1 MELRSRRC
9 PSEQLGGGPDRI
21 SVLPDDLLLLILAR
35 LGCAGAV
42 ARTGVLSRRWRGLWP
57 LLRQIVFR
65 DVAFA
70 SLEAALGGVSRPPP
84 PVSLLEVR
92 VPGKRL
98 PGHRSP
104 DSASINS
111 LLLAAAGLEPEALVV
126 ALPSELIGCT
136 LVLDL
141 PYFHRAASIVLDIF
155 SMLLVPAGVEF
166 PALET
171 LSLSCFLPDLDSF
184 IPCCPRLRTL
194 RLGGCFFHRG
204 ALSLNSVSLQEL
216 VVDREAV
223 LTDHINIVAP
233 VLKQLTMSFISSNLS
248 ISVLAPMLENVSWRC
263 CYTDDSIVFGVW
275 LLEEVLLRTAETQG
289 QLPSLRIRFGASLSV
304 FDGEADT
311 LTQEIEKH
319 MIAEFSVLELHLQ
332 TSGHVFGALTFHL
345 LGSNRICTAMQKLKV
360 ILQRSAVK
368 ERCSPDCPC
377 ESSGWRVQTISLTAL
392 EEVEINGFEGDNHE
406 LDFLKLVL
414 RCAPMLKRMIVKLS
428 DKASASNYRRT
439 KLYNIF
445 RANSSVEF
453 YVYLS
458 SGLMH
463 GSQNCLST

>member
-1 MELRSRRC
+1 MELRSRCC
-9 PSEQLGGGPDRI
+9 PSEQLGGRPDCI

-35 LGCAGAV
+35 LGCAGAA
-42 ARTGVLSRRWRGLWP
+42 ARTDILSRRWRGLWP
-57 LLRQIVFR
+57 RLRQIVFR
-65 DVAFA
+65 DVPYA

-84 PVSLLEVR
+84 PVSLLEFR
-92 VPGKRL
+92 VPDKRL
-98 PGHRSP
+98 PGHRRP
-104 DSASINS
+104 DSAGINS

-126 ALPSELIGCT
+126 ALPSHLIGCT

-141 PYFHRAASIVLDIF
+141 PYFHRTASIVLDIC
-155 SMLLVPAGVEF
+155 SILSVPAGVEF

-171 LSLSCFLPDLDSF
+171 LSLSCFFPDLDSF

-194 RLGGCFFHRG
+194 RLGSLFLGVLR
-204 ALSLNSVSLQEL
+204 LNSVLLQEI
-216 VVDREAV
+216 VVDREAG
-223 LTDHINIVAP
+223 LTDHISIVAP
-233 VLKQLTMSFISSNLS
+233 VLRQLTMSFISSNPS
-248 ISVLAPMLENVSWRC
+248 IFVSAPMLEKVSWRC
-263 CYTDDSIVFGVW
+263 CYTDGSIVFGFW

-289 QLPSLRIRFGASLSV
+289 QLTSLHIHFGARSLI
-304 FDGEADT
+304 FHGEADT
-311 LTQEIEKH
+311 ITQDIEKH
-319 MIAEFSVLELHLQ
+319 MIAEFSILELHLR
-332 TSGHVFGALTFHL
+332 TSGHMFGALTFHL

-368 ERCSPDCPC
+368 EKCSPDCPC

-414 RCAPMLKRMIVKLS
+414 RCVPMLKRMIVKLS
-428 DKASASNYRRT
+428 DKASASSCRRT

>member
-1 MELRSRRC
+1 MDVAGR
-9 PSEQLGGGPDRI
+9 EQRVTGCGGILGGQGRSPRRA
-21 SVLPDDLLLLILAR
+21 SVLVGAADARGCHDGGRRGTTAVTGDEGAYAKQGWNGRELDQEGDLCVRGVEILR
-35 LGCAGAV
+35 GG
-42 ARTGVLSRRWRGLWP
+42 GSDSRKASP
-57 LLRQIVFR
+57 SVCFR
-65 DVAFA
+65 F
-70 SLEAALGGVSRPPP
+70 GGKQTSG
-84 PVSLLEVR
+84 R
-92 VPGKRL
+92 VNGPI
-98 PGHRSP
+98 S
-104 DSASINS
+104 
-111 LLLAAAGLEPEALVV
+111 
-126 ALPSELIGCT
+126 
-136 LVLDL
+136 
-141 PYFHRAASIVLDIF
+141 
-155 SMLLVPAGVEF
+155 VPAGVEF

-194 RLGGCFFHRG
+194 RLGSLFLGVLR
-204 ALSLNSVSLQEL
+204 LNSVSLQEL
-216 VVDREAV
+216 VVDREAG
-223 LTDHINIVAP
+223 LTDHISIVAP
-233 VLKQLTMSFISSNLS
+233 VLRQLTMSFISSNPS
-248 ISVLAPMLENVSWRC
+248 ISVSAPMLEKVSWRC
-263 CYTDDSIVFGVW
+263 CYTDGSIVFGVW
-275 LLEEVLLRTAETQG
+275 LLEE
-289 QLPSLRIRFGASLSV
+289 SSSIFH
-304 FDGEADT
+304 GEVDT

-319 MIAEFSVLELHLQ
+319 MIAEFSVLELHLK
-332 TSGHVFGALTFHL
+332 TSGHVFGALTIHL
-345 LGSNRICTAMQKLKV
+345 LGMNRLCTAMQKIKV

-458 SGLMH
+458 SGPVK
-463 GSQNCLST
+463 T